1 MANTFKNSFQ
11 QAVGQ
16 TETTIYT
23 AGSGVQATVI
33 GMTVANI
40 TNSDVKAN
48 VFVNSSGTNYF
59 LVRNAT
65 IEPGSALVPIGGDQK
80 LVLEATDYLRVQSD
94 TASSLDVV
102 LSVLEIS

>member
-1 MANTFKNSFQ
+1 MPNTFKNSFQ
-11 QAVGQ
+11 QAVGSSPL
-16 TETTIYT
+16 TVYT

-40 TNSDVKAN
+40 TTSDVKAT
-48 VFVNSSGTNYF
+48 VLVHSSGTDYY

-80 LVLEATDYLRVQSD
+80 LVLEASDYLKVQSD

-102 LSVLEIS
+102 VSVLEIT

>member
-1 MANTFKNSFQ
+1 MPNTFKNSFQ

-16 TETTIYT
+16 TETTVYT

-40 TNSDVKAN
+40 TNGDVRAN
-48 VFVNSSGTNYF
+48 VIVNSSGTNYF

-94 TASSLDVV
+94 TTSSVDVV
-102 LSVLEIS
+102 VSVLEIT

>member
-11 QAVGQ
+11 QGVGQ
-16 TETTIYT
+16 TATTIYT

-40 TNSDVKAN
+40 TQNDVKAN
-48 VFVNSSGTNYF
+48 VFVNSAGTDYF
-59 LVRNAT
+59 LVKNAT

-80 LVLEATDYLRVQSD
+80 LVLEASDFLRVQSD
-94 TASSLDVV
+94 TSSSLDVI
-102 LSVLEIS
+102 LSVLEIT

>member
-1 MANTFKNSFQ
+1 MPNTFKNSFQ

-16 TETTIYT
+16 SEVTVYT

-40 TNSDVKAN
+40 TTGVVKAN

-59 LVRNAT
+59 LVRDAT

-94 TASSLDVV
+94 TTSSLDVV
-102 LSVLEIS
+102 VSVLEIT